1 HQHKG
6 TSVNVLMMSKAGKK
20 SSSSNSMYEAPLGYK
35 IEDVR
40 PAGGIKKFQSAAYS
54 NCARKPS

>member
-1 HQHKG
+1 MEALG
-6 TSVNVLMMSKAGKK
+6 DDD
-20 SSSSNSMYEAPLGYK
+20 SSSSRFPSYEAPIGYG

-40 PAGGIKKFQSAAYS
+40 PHGGIRKFQSAAYS